1 MLCVSEKKKNKKI
14 PFQMKRRR
22 NTAYE
27 RDIAVSF
34 QVCPA
39 EDAADRQRMRSQ
51 LNRQCFLL
59 QKCNL
64 LPPGSERYVF
74 CCLFI
79 DKAGKPIYN

>member
-27 RDIAVSF
+27 REIAVSF

-39 EDAADRQRMRSQ
+39 ENAADRQRMRPQ
-51 LNRQCFLL
+51 LNRQCFYYRSVIF
-59 QKCNL
+59 

>member
-27 RDIAVSF
+27 REIAVSF

-39 EDAADRQRMRSQ
+39 ENAADRQRMRSQ

-64 LPPGSERYVF
+64 FAAWIRTVCFLLSVH
-74 CCLFI
+74 
-79 DKAGKPIYN
+79 

>member
-39 EDAADRQRMRSQ
+39 EDAADRQRMRSR

-64 LPPGSERYVF
+64 FAAWIRTVCFLLSVH
-74 CCLFI
+74 
-79 DKAGKPIYN
+79 